1 MFEKDRASEN
11 LSEVPI
17 LLKALPVTASA
28 LAICVG
34 LLVLAGWFLDLELFK
49 RVLPGFVAMNPGTAF
64 SFVIAG
70 LSLAMSIQ
78 RKQTEAWRL
87 LATTLST
94 IVLLIGLAKLI
105 GIAANWHPNVDEWL
119 FASKLAGAE
128 AKCRIGW
135 HPTRLSIFCL
145 LVCRF

>member
-34 LLVLAGWFLDLELFK
+34 LLVLAGWFLYLELFK
-49 RVLPGFVAMNPGTAF
+49 RILPDFVAMNPATAF

-70 LSLAMSIQ
+70 LALAMSIQ
-78 RKQTEAWRL
+78 RKQTEGRRRF
-87 LATTLST
+87 ATTLS
-94 IVLLIGLAKLI
+94 
-105 GIAANWHPNVDEWL
+105 
-119 FASKLAGAE
+119 
-128 AKCRIGW
+128 
-135 HPTRLSIFCL
+135 FC
-145 LVCRF
+145 